1 MQIVL
6 DKLAEKP
13 TTDEIAK
20 AFRLSSQGDNAS
32 GLITFERLKQVTE
45 QIGEQISDEELR
57 EMISEADTSGSGMIG
72 NDDFARITTSRH
84 RTA

>member
-1 MQIVL
+1 ML

-13 TTDEIAK
+13 TTDEISK
-20 AFRLSSQGDNAS
+20 AFRLFSQGDNAS
-32 GLITFERLKQVTE
+32 GLITFERLKQVAE

-72 NDDFARITTSRH
+72 NDDFSRIITSRH